1 MSINMSMISSSAN
14 MYNVQRNNTTSNGSK
29 TDSFSGTLEKQI
41 DHQPYH
47 KMDQATFLAYQ
58 EQVKNNGGSKEF
70 SYIHGI
76 TKAYCMGKPGA
87 TTFEDAFPQY
97 NVTTHIGNAD
107 VSKANWQRN
116 DFPFWNYFDKSAS
129 ADCLNDW
136 KPSGSNP
143 PQTDA
148 SVQRGL
154 NSIGAGQ
161 MAILIPEKL
170 QEKMD
175 ADPEYAKQ
183 VMAKVQKWKE
193 DYDNWDNAAGL
204 SLGMDIERMQAVKS
218 YCISLDE
225 DGNVKQYTVTAP
237 GRLTKSDDSEVVA
250 REQERK
256 KKRAE
261 ETRLLQEK
269 SIKKRLEQR
278 ELTRKSQKRKME
290 MYRVMMENV
299 DF

>member
-1 MSINMSMISSSAN
+1 MGIDLAINTASAY
-14 MYNVQRNNTTSNGSK
+14 MFDVSRKTTVSNTSK
-29 TDSFSGTLEKQI
+29 NDAFRESLGKQI
-41 DHQPYH
+41 AHQPYH

-58 EQVKNNGGSKEF
+58 DNVMKNGGSKEL

-76 TKAYCMGKPGA
+76 TKSYCTGKPGV

-97 NVTTHIGNAD
+97 QVTTHIGNTY

-136 KPSGSNP
+136 KPTGPNP
-143 PQTDA
+143 SLSDA
-148 SVQRGL
+148 NVQKGL
-154 NSIGAGQ
+154 SSIGAGQ
-161 MAILIPEKL
+161 MAILIPDKL

-237 GRLTKSDDSEVVA
+237 GRLTKSDDDYAVA

-256 KKRAE
+256 KKRE
-261 ETRLLQEK
+261 EEARLMQKISEK
-269 SIKKRLEQR
+269 RRIEYRQMIEESYKKR
-278 ELTRKSQKRKME
+278 
-290 MYRVMMENV
+290 VNV
-299 DF
+299 IQVSEEGAI